1 MNIKQLDLALKI
13 YVLEWEWYNQ
23 WQQEKLY
30 FVTKNGTRMTTPCI
44 LEYAKRDLNAIK
56 HNAAVRLLGLTN
68 GYDYSQYSDYDTD
81 NIGTPYQ
88 MYFTNWKKTIS
99 AVIKELQDAS

>member
-13 YVLEWEWYNQ
+13 YVLEWEWYSFYCAQ
-23 WQQEKLY
+23 KLY

-56 HNAAVRLLGLTN
+56 HNEAVELLGLT
-68 GYDYSQYSDYDTD
+68 GYDYSRYSDYDTD

-88 MYFTNWKKTIS
+88 MYFTNWKRTIS
-99 AVIKELQDAS
+99 AVIKELKDAT